1 MALKRGE
8 RTKEGMRLR
17 RRSGTGNGSSTR
29 LPDTPRPPYRT
40 DPGVRSVQSGRWQHG
55 VMTSVDE
62 LVAVVDRLLDP
73 EHGCVWNREQTH
85 ASLARY
91 AVEETYELVDAI
103 DGDDTDELREELG
116 DVLYQVVL
124 HAGIAAHEGR
134 FDLDDVADGVR
145 EKMQRRHPHVFGD
158 EEAHTVEDVVRV
170 WRAAKAAEKA
180 GRSSVY
186 AGVPR
191 AMPPLERA
199 VKLFERL
206 EERGELHAAVA
217 SVTDGSVVE
226 QVGGSD
232 TGGAGATA
240 QQPFGSRVDA
250 AWGAG
255 MLAEVAVVHEQGVDP
270 VASLRAAV
278 TLLETA
284 ARQAEQALAGQEPE
298 VQAPS
303 GQEPEVPAGQ
313 EPQAQTQQGDEER
326 ASS

>member
-1 MALKRGE
+1 
-8 RTKEGMRLR
+8 
-17 RRSGTGNGSSTR
+17 
-29 LPDTPRPPYRT
+29 
-40 DPGVRSVQSGRWQHG
+40 
-55 VMTSVDE
+55 MTSVDE
-62 LVAVVDRLLDP
+62 LVAVVDRLLDA

-134 FDLDDVADGVR
+134 FDLDDVADAVR

-158 EEAHTVEDVVRV
+158 QEAHTVEDVVRV

-206 EERGELHAAVA
+206 EERGDLHAAVA

-226 QVGGSD
+226 QVGMLD
-232 TGGAGATA
+232 GAAAPAEGAA
-240 QQPFGSRVDA
+240 VQQPFGSRVDV

-255 MLAEVAVVHEQGVDP
+255 MLAEVAVVHEQGIDP

-278 TLLETA
+278 TLLEAA
-284 ARQAEQALAGQEPE
+284 ARQAEQVPDGQVPGALVPDTQVPGA
-298 VQAPS
+298 QAPAA
-303 GQEPEVPAGQ
+303 EATPEL
-313 EPQAQTQQGDEER
+313 PQAPAAEATPGSPQGDEER

>member
-1 MALKRGE
+1 
-8 RTKEGMRLR
+8 
-17 RRSGTGNGSSTR
+17 
-29 LPDTPRPPYRT
+29 
-40 DPGVRSVQSGRWQHG
+40 
-55 VMTSVDE
+55 MTTVDE

-124 HAGIAAHEGR
+124 HAGIAAHQGR

-206 EERGELHAAVA
+206 EERGDLHAAVA
-217 SVTDGSVVE
+217 SVADGSVVE
-226 QVGGSD
+226 QVGADVGVDVGS
-232 TGGAGATA
+232 AGPVADGMV
-240 QQPFGSRVDA
+240 QQPFGSRVDV

-255 MLAEVAVVHEQGVDP
+255 MLAEVAVVHEQGIDP

-278 TLLETA
+278 TLLEAA
-284 ARQAEQALAGQEPE
+284 ARQAEEESAA
-298 VQAPS
+298 APD
-303 GQEPEVPAGQ
+303 PAA
-313 EPQAQTQQGDEER
+313 ERLHGDEER